1 MNKIF
6 LPKGYHNFADKRKM
20 VGIPNAMN
28 VLSNVFIIIPVLY
41 LLKHKMTIENNLLI
55 IHITLLTIASAY
67 YHYNP
72 SDKTILWDIEKW

>member
-41 LLKHKMTIENNLLI
+41 LLKHKMTIENNNKRIVLADLEKQQFDLEESI
-55 IHITLLTIASAY
+55 INAINYS
-67 YHYNP
+67 
-72 SDKTILWDIEKW
+72 